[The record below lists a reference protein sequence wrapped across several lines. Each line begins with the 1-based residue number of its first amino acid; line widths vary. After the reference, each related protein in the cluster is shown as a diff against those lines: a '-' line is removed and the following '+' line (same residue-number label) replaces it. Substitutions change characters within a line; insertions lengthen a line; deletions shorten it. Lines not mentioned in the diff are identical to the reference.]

1 MDEKKLE
8 ELQKQIEALTSQ
20 NATMK
25 ADLEKINADYKR
37 TTAELEK
44 SKKATSKATE
54 EAANYKR
61 QLRDTQDEET
71 RRAAEKAEEDA
82 RKEAERMEEMRDI
95 KLKLATLETEKRVS
109 TYTAKLMASGYDAQT
124 AAIMAANLPE
134 GVSDDFFTSQKT
146 FIENKQQEAK
156 AAVLNAQPD
165 LSKGTPP
172 KPADPEAAEINK
184 IMAAAGVKGV

>member
-8 ELQKQIEALTSQ
+8 ELQKQIEALTAQ

-25 ADLEKINADYKR
+25 ADFEKVNADYTR
-37 TTAELEK
+37 AITELEK
-44 SKKATSKATE
+44 SKKATNKATE

-156 AAVLNAQPD
+156 AAALNSQPD

-172 KPADPEAAEINK
+172 KPADPDAAEVAK
-184 IMAAAGVKGV
+184 IMSAAGVKGV